1 MIIKYILES
10 LGGNDLT
17 RRNYFG
23 YTKNSF
29 HLTALIKHLIK
40 LQSVYNEN

>member
-1 MIIKYILES
+1 MIIIYTLEI

-17 RRNYFG
+17 RKNYFG

-29 HLTALIKHLIK
+29 SLNCF
-40 LQSVYNEN
+40 NEVFDNATEGL

>member
-1 MIIKYILES
+1 MIIKYTLEI

-17 RRNYFG
+17 RKNYFG

-29 HLTALIKHLIK
+29 SL
-40 LQSVYNEN
+40 SFFNEVFDKATEGL

>member
-1 MIIKYILES
+1 MIIKYTLEI

-17 RRNYFG
+17 RKNYFG

-29 HLTALIKHLIK
+29 LLNCF
-40 LQSVYNEN
+40 NEVFDKATEGL